1 MPKRPRP
8 LTPAERMRAY
18 RQRQREGRL
27 YASGTEVPLRLAERL
42 IETGA
47 LDQQKAADRRA
58 LAAALI
64 AASWRYVE
72 IEENRNVAVTHKSLR
87 VG

>member
-1 MPKRPRP
+1 MPTRTLP

-27 YASGTEVPLRLAERL
+27 YASETEVPLRLAERL
-42 IETGA
+42 IDTGV

-64 AASWRYVE
+64 AASWRYVK
-72 IEENRNVAVTHKSLR
+72 IEENRNAAVTHKGSQ